1 MSFYSTSTKVRRLQ
15 DIRSEQVSL
24 GRGAVA
30 NARKHAETLQ
40 AIKEKWDLTEDSR
53 TKGRNLAWESYAAKS
68 NDDLYRFRELEK
80 EFAKVLAEVT
90 APHIQ
95 PGGSLEEARRQAAWT
110 RLEKDLDAGAALNPK
125 SLRMADADKRLRDAA
140 EVGDVATMEAGRREL
155 PSYLKRHN
163 EMMPPGLAVW
173 LDIQVGPPDAADART
188 VELSKGKDHTAAY
201 MALGTAASAGQNRIV
216 PDVMGDPN
224 GIEGGRVAY
233 IVEQTSR

>member
-1 MSFYSTSTKVRRLQ
+1 MSYYNISTKARRLQ
-15 DIRSEQVSL
+15 DIRMEQVSL

-30 NARKHAETLQ
+30 NARKHAQTLQ

-80 EFAKVLAEVT
+80 EFAKVLAEAT
-90 APHIQ
+90 AGHIQ
-95 PGGSLEEARRQAAWT
+95 PGGALEESRRQAAWV
-110 RLEKDLDAGAALNPK
+110 RLEKDLDAGAALNPR

-140 EVGDVATMEAGRREL
+140 EVGDTATMEAARREL

-163 EMMPPGLAVW
+163 EMMPRPLAVW
-173 LDIQVGPPDAADART
+173 LDIQVGPPDAADARA
-188 VELSKGKDHTAAY
+188 VEMAEGKDHSAAY
-201 MALGTAASAGQNRIV
+201 MAVGAAASAGQKRVV
-216 PDVMGDPN
+216 PDVMGNPN